1 MAIKITVSNRVKFKV
16 RGTVKD
22 EAGADVPFDF
32 SLTCRRLDMDALQAK
47 MRERGDAPVSE
58 FLLDVIEDWQGVKD
72 ADDKPLAWSDDA
84 WRALCQI
91 PGVGMLAYKTYL
103 SEVGA
108 KEKN

>member
-1 MAIKITVSNRVKFKV
+1 MAIKITVSSRVKFKV